1 MKKIAIFPGSFSTFT
16 LGHKSIVERTLPLF
30 DKLIIAIGINSNKT
44 NNFPTEKNQKWI
56 QSLFSNETK
65 IEVLSYY
72 GLTVDFCKEQ
82 NSKYI
87 VRGVRDEKDFEFE
100 KKVAQNNKELNSGIE
115 TLLITT
121 LPKYSHISSTIVRDI
136 MLNKGDISKLI
147 PNHSEIR
154 EHFSIGN

>member
-1 MKKIAIFPGSFSTFT
+1 MKKIAVFPGSFSPFTF
-16 LGHKSIVERTLPLF
+16 GHKSIVERTLPLF
-30 DKLIIAIGINSNKT
+30 DKIIIAIGINSNKT
-44 NNFPTEKNQKWI
+44 NKFDSKKNQKWI
-56 QSLFSNETK
+56 QTLFANETK
-65 IEVLSYY
+65 IEVLTYE
-72 GLTVDFCKEQ
+72 GLTVDFCKNQ

-100 KKVAQNNKELNSGIE
+100 KKVAQNNKELNSEIE

-136 MLNKGDISKLI
+136 MKNKGDISKLI

-154 EHFSIGN
+154 EHFSSGN

>member
-1 MKKIAIFPGSFSTFT
+1 MKKIAVFPGSFSPFT
-16 LGHKSIVERTLPLF
+16 LGHRSIVKRTLPLF

-44 NNFPTEKNQKWI
+44 NNFPNEKNQKWI
-56 QSLFSNETK
+56 QRLFSNETK
-65 IEVLSYY
+65 IEVLTYN

-87 VRGVRDEKDFEFE
+87 VRGIRDEKDFEFE
-100 KKVAQNNKELNSGIE
+100 KKVAQNNKELNSEIE

-136 MLNKGDISKLI
+136 MLNKGDVSKLI

>member
-1 MKKIAIFPGSFSTFT
+1 MKKIAVFPGSFSPFT
-16 LGHKSIVERTLPLF
+16 LGHKSIVERILPLF

-44 NNFPTEKNQKWI
+44 NNFPNEKNQKWI
-56 QSLFSNETK
+56 QRLFSNETK
-65 IEVLSYY
+65 IEVLTYD
-72 GLTVDFCKEQ
+72 GLTVDFCKQQ

-100 KKVAQNNKELNSGIE
+100 KKVAQNNKELNSEIE

-154 EHFSIGN
+154 EHFSIRS

>member
-1 MKKIAIFPGSFSTFT
+1 MKKIAVFPGSFSPFT

-56 QSLFSNETK
+56 QLLFSNETK
-65 IEVLSYY
+65 IEVLTYD

-100 KKVAQNNKELNSGIE
+100 KKVAQNNK
-115 TLLITT
+115 
-121 LPKYSHISSTIVRDI
+121 
-136 MLNKGDISKLI
+136 
-147 PNHSEIR
+147 
-154 EHFSIGN
+154 

>member
-1 MKKIAIFPGSFSTFT
+1 
-16 LGHKSIVERTLPLF
+16 LGHKSIVERILPLF

-65 IEVLSYY
+65 IEVLTYD

-100 KKVAQNNKELNSGIE
+100 KKVAQNNKELNSEIE

-154 EHFSIGN
+154 EHFSIGS

>member
-1 MKKIAIFPGSFSTFT
+1 MKKIAVFPGSFSPFT

-56 QSLFSNETK
+56 QLLFSNETK
-65 IEVLSYY
+65 IEVLTYD

-100 KKVAQNNKELNSGIE
+100 KKVAQNNKELNSEIE
-115 TLLITT
+115 TLLIPT

-136 MLNKGDISKLI
+136 IKNKGDLSKLI
-147 PNHSEIR
+147 PK
-154 EHFSIGN
+154 SIEFKKKFKL

>member
-1 MKKIAIFPGSFSTFT
+1 MKKIAVFPGSFSPFT

-56 QSLFSNETK
+56 QLLFSNETK
-65 IEVLSYY
+65 IEVLTYD

-100 KKVAQNNKELNSGIE
+100 KKVAQNNKELNSEIE

-147 PNHSEIR
+147 PNNSEIR
-154 EHFSIGN
+154 EHFSIRS

>member
-1 MKKIAIFPGSFSTFT
+1 MKKIAVFPGSFSPFT

-44 NNFPTEKNQKWI
+44 NRFDSEKNQKWI
-56 QSLFSNETK
+56 QSLFANENK
-65 IEVLSYY
+65 IEVLTYE
-72 GLTVDFCKEQ
+72 GLTVDFCKNQ

-100 KKVAQNNKELNSGIE
+100 KKVAQNNKELNIEIE

-136 MLNKGDISKLI
+136 MLNKGDVSKLI

-154 EHFSIGN
+154 EYFSIGN

>member
-1 MKKIAIFPGSFSTFT
+1 MKKIAVFPGSFSPFT

-44 NNFPTEKNQKWI
+44 NKFDSEKNQKWI
-56 QSLFSNETK
+56 QSLFAIETK
-65 IEVLSYY
+65 IEVLTYK
-72 GLTVDFCKEQ
+72 GLTVDFCKNQ

-100 KKVAQNNKELNSGIE
+100 KKVAQNNKELNSKIE
-115 TLLITT
+115 TILITT

-136 MLNKGDISKLI
+136 MKNKGDLSKLV
-147 PNHSEIR
+147 PNHLNIQE
-154 EHFSIGN
+154 FFL

>member
-1 MKKIAIFPGSFSTFT
+1 MKKIAVFPGSFSPFT

-30 DKLIIAIGINSNKT
+30 DKLIIAIGINSNKS
-44 NNFPTEKNQKWI
+44 NNFPTEKNQMWI
-56 QSLFSNETK
+56 QSLFANETK
-65 IEVLSYY
+65 IEVLTYS
-72 GLTVDFCKEQ
+72 GLTVDFCKEK

-100 KKVAQNNKELNSGIE
+100 KKVAQNNKELNNEIE

-136 MLNKGDISKLI
+136 MLNKGDLSKLI

-154 EHFSIGN
+154 EHFLLGN